1 MSSNLK
7 LKLIRT
13 LINIIIKLK
22 INRIIPMNSK
32 FVYNI
37 ADNIIKSTI
46 SSEDIFEVE
55 NFKMVKG
62 RTTRYS
68 ILTGRL
74 CEYSLSILIKNK
86 IKNGMIVFDIGANIG
101 GTSLLFSKLVG
112 SQGHVYAFEPDPT
125 LCVILKRNIELNNLH
140 NVSIF
145 QTAVSDK
152 IGTSFFSLNS
162 EQDGDNR
169 LESQKIGKDSI
180 QVKTISIDEFCKEQ
194 KILPDF
200 IKIDIQGFEPKAIQ
214 GMLNLFHDQPN
225 LKLLTEFYPS
235 AILDANSSPKEFLL
249 NLQKFGFIIHQISDS
264 GQLEEFSIADLL
276 KIKNDDYVDLYCT
289 KLDFKK

>member
-1 MSSNLK
+1 
-7 LKLIRT
+7 
-13 LINIIIKLK
+13 
-22 INRIIPMNSK
+22 MNSK

-112 SQGHVYAFEPDPT
+112 SHGHVYAFEPDPT
-125 LCVILKRNIELNNLH
+125 LCSVLKKNIELNNLH

-145 QTAVSDK
+145 QTAISDK
-152 IGTSFFSLNS
+152 IGMSFFSINP

-169 LESQKIGKDSI
+169 LESQKIRIDSI
-180 QVKTISIDEFCKEQ
+180 EVKTISIDKFCKDHD
-194 KILPDF
+194 ILPDF
-200 IKIDIQGFEPKAIQ
+200 IKIDIQGYEPKAIQ
-214 GMLNLFHDQPN
+214 GMFNVLHNQTN
-225 LKLLTEFYPS
+225 IELLTEFYPS
-235 AILDANSSPKEFLL
+235 AMMAANSSPKEYLFDLEKYGFTIYQIL
-249 NLQKFGFIIHQISDS
+249 NS
-264 GQLEEFSIADLL
+264 GQLQEFTIDNLL
-276 KIKNDDYVDLYCT
+276 KIKNDNYVDLYCK
-289 KLDFKK
+289 KLDLKK